1 MSKFKHQV
9 SLNVLD
15 FTEIVGKKRTLPVRN
30 LTFLE
35 NVLDEINVIWAG
47 AVKYLSDGNY
57 CDIFLFLLFLE
68 LL

>member
-47 AVKYLSDGNY
+47 AVKYLSDGN
-57 CDIFLFLLFLE
+57 
-68 LL
+68 